1 MHVHVVSAMRCAG
14 VAFALLVSATAALAQ
29 QGSILVQVTEQGTAR
44 PIEAVQVNVVGTNL
58 GGVTNS
64 EGRLLLRN
72 VPQGTVQVRALRVG
86 YAEQRRPVQVA
97 AGQQATADFT
107 LAQVAVSIA
116 PVVTTATGQTAR
128 EELGN
133 AVATINVS
141 DVTQTAPV
149 STIGDVLN
157 SRAPGV
163 TVITGSQTGAGSR
176 IRIRGQSSLNL
187 SNDPI
192 YVIDGVRMTRNSGSS
207 ELFTGGTQPTRVS
220 DINPDE
226 IENIEIVKGPSAATL
241 YGTDAANGVVVI
253 TTKRGRSGPA
263 KWTAYVEGGLIQDR
277 NDYPTNYTIWCHSP
291 GATTG
296 RACTLPQVAAGSC
309 IRDSVRTL
317 NIFETDDLTPIAL
330 GNRYQFGAQVSGGT
344 DLVGYFVSAEREGE
358 TGIF

>member
-1 MHVHVVSAMRCAG
+1 MHVHVVSVMRCAG
-14 VAFALLVSATAALAQ
+14 VALALVVSATAALAQ
-29 QGSILVQVTEQGTAR
+29 QGSIQVQVTEQGSAR

-64 EGRLLLRN
+64 EGRVLLRN
-72 VPQGTVQVRALRVG
+72 VPPGTVQVRALRVG

-97 AGQQATADFT
+97 AGQQATVEFT

-133 AVATINVS
+133 AVTTINVS
-141 DVTQTAPV
+141 EVTETAPIRTV
-149 STIGDVLN
+149 ADVLN

-163 TVITGSQTGAGSR
+163 TVITGTQTGSGSR

-192 YVIDGVRMTRNSGSS
+192 FIIDGVRMTRNSGSS

-253 TTKRGRSGPA
+253 TTKRGRAGPA
-263 KWTAYVEGGLIQDR
+263 KWTAYVEGGLIEDR
-277 NDYPTNYTIWCHSP
+277 NDYPTNYTIWGHSP
-291 GATTG
+291 GTTTG
-296 RACTLPQVAAGSC
+296 RACTLPQVSAGSC

-317 NIFETDDLTPIAL
+317 NIFETDDLTPIA
-330 GNRYQFGAQVSGGT
+330 
-344 DLVGYFVSAEREGE
+344 
-358 TGIF
+358 TGKR